1 MKRTGGPCQEK
12 AGVGGKVDLSAWG
25 AFQTAEQ
32 PCEGLA
38 HSGNGKE
45 LGMFGVKGVLHGHIC
60 LGSRNR
66 EKT

>member
-1 MKRTGGPCQEK
+1 M
-12 AGVGGKVDLSAWG
+12 DLSAWG

-38 HSGNGKE
+38 RSGNGKE